1 MHIDLRKVIGKGA
14 FGQVF
19 LAEVEERNMS
29 SMYKQLKYH
38 GNKKEYDESQRIRVA
53 VKVIKGN
60 TCLLILF
67 SQGYNLGKYL

>member
-1 MHIDLRKVIGKGA
+1 MHIDLRKVIGKGV

-29 SMYKQLKYH
+29 PMYKQLKHH
-38 GNKKEYDESQRIRVA
+38 GNKKEYDKCQRIRVA

-67 SQGYNLGKYL
+67 SQGYNVGKYL